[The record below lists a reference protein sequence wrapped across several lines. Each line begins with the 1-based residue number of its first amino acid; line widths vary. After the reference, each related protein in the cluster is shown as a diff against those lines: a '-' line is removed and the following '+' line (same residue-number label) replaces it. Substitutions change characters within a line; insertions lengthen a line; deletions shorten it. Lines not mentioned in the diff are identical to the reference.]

1 MVIFHGYVKL
11 PKANK
16 TTHRESASITRI
28 VKEKVRCKLFA
39 LVACQVRLKGLD
51 AERSHGVPQHQSI
64 QNHTHQFLFGPRFLT
79 HLAMAQN
86 YQPPI
91 AGWFSY
97 STWSFLWAIAI
108 WGWFPYK
115 KPMIPRAQE
124 NSGPWRNRRR
134 PALPRSSTIPWP
146 ASGGGTFRRC
156 YFCWRIPSVWDQL
169 TVMFRWVDFI
179 VI

>member
-97 STWSFLWAIAI
+97 GHDQKSYWSLLPFDAVWWSHRWQVSSRDGLCSHFLGEAK
-108 WGWFPYK
+108 GCQSFH
-115 KPMIPRAQE
+115 
-124 NSGPWRNRRR
+124 
-134 PALPRSSTIPWP
+134 LSSTRLGQTLHHRTRL
-146 ASGGGTFRRC
+146 AR
-156 YFCWRIPSVWDQL
+156 L
-169 TVMFRWVDFI
+169 
-179 VI
+179 